1 MECAAA
7 MMLGWLRGFET
18 ACVLV
23 ISNVVGREETADL
36 RDRFVEVFRKVLE
49 IIWGSYSSSVGSG
62 SP

>member
-1 MECAAA
+1 

-36 RDRFVEVFRKVLE
+36 RDRFLEVFRKVLE